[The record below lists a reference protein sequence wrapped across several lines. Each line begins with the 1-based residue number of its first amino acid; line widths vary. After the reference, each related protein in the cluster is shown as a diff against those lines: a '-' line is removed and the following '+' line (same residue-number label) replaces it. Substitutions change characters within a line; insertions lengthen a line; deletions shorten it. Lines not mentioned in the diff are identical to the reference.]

1 MSAMIAG
8 MSEPVFFESP
18 TAFREWLDA
27 NAATADELLVG
38 YWKKA
43 TGRASMTWAESVDE
57 ALCHGWIDGVRRSL
71 GGDAYSI
78 RFTPRRRGS
87 RWSAVNVRR
96 VPELEA
102 EGRMT
107 PAGLAAFERRGAA
120 NETGY
125 SYERRDAT
133 LPPDYVKA
141 LCGTPGAWEFWE
153 RQPPGYRRTIAWW
166 VTSAKQ
172 EPTRQRRLAKLVA
185 ACAAG
190 ERILAS

>member
-1 MSAMIAG
+1 MGGMMPR
-8 MSEPVFFESP
+8 MSEPMFFESP
-18 TAFREWLDA
+18 AAFRAWLDGR
-27 NAATADELLVG
+27 AASAEELLVG

-71 GGDAYSI
+71 GDDAYCI

-96 VPELEA
+96 VPELQA

-107 PAGLAAFERRGAA
+107 AAGLAAFESRGAA

-125 SYERRDAT
+125 SYERREAT
-133 LPPDYVKA
+133 LPPDFEA
-141 LCGTPGAWEFWE
+141 TLRSTAGAWEYWE
-153 RQPPGYRRTIAWW
+153 RQPPGYRRTVAWW
-166 VTSAKQ
+166 VISAKQ
-172 EPTRQRRLAKLVA
+172 EPTRQRRLARLVE
-185 ACAAG
+185 ACAEG
-190 ERILAS
+190 VRLRGG